1 MAKEKKKPGPKPI
14 PIDYD
19 AVAFFCRSQITDS
32 GLARKLNISPQV
44 LSNRLKRDPKL
55 REAREGGAWDGRNIV
70 SDAMFRK
77 MLDRYMTVCKDCQ
90 KIRFSFERFYDKC
103 PYCEQSRPID
113 PETGLDEYGND
124 HTNVKHKFIPGDT
137 NIMIHWSKKHLDMSD
152 RVIHEGNPAQPLEIN
167 AMIETPAQR
176 LARYKGYF
184 DEIDKD
190 KRKVSKGKEASEDN
204 GQEADLS

>member
-90 KIRFSFERFYDKC
+90 KIRFSFEKFYDRC

-152 RVIHEGNPAQPLEIN
+152 RVIHEGNEEKPLVFQTL
-167 AMIETPAQR
+167 ADYA
-176 LARYKGYF
+176 LARAAARKQ
-184 DEIDKD
+184 KD
-190 KRKVSKGKEASEDN
+190 AEAKGKDSEKDAAVTN
-204 GQEADLS
+204 SKA

>member
-19 AVAFFCRSQITDS
+19 AVAFFCRSQISDAA
-32 GLARKLNISPQV
+32 LARKLNISPQV

-77 MLDRYMTVCKDCQ
+77 MLDRYMTVCRDCQ

-113 PETGLDEYGND
+113 PEKGVDEYGND
-124 HTNVKHKFIPGDT
+124 HTNVKHKFITGDT
-137 NIMIHWSKKHLDMSD
+137 NLMIHWSKKHLDMSD
-152 RVIHEGNPAQPLEIN
+152 RVIHEGNPSQPLEIN
-167 AMIETPAQR
+167 TMIETPAQR
-176 LARYKGYF
+176 LTRYKGYF

-190 KRKVSKGKEASEDN
+190 KKKVGKGKEAIEDN

>member
-90 KIRFSFERFYDKC
+90 KIRFSFERIYDKC

-113 PETGLDEYGND
+113 PKTGLDEYGND
-124 HTNVKHKFIPGDT
+124 HTNVKHKFVPGDT

-152 RVIHEGNPAQPLEIN
+152 RVIHEGNEEKPLVFQTL
-167 AMIETPAQR
+167 ADYA
-176 LARYKGYF
+176 LARAAARKQ
-184 DEIDKD
+184 KD
-190 KRKVSKGKEASEDN
+190 AEAKGKDSEKDAAVTN
-204 GQEADLS
+204 SKA

>member
-1 MAKEKKKPGPKPI
+1 MAKERKKPGPKPI

-19 AVAFFCRSQITDS
+19 AVAFFCRSQIPDAA
-32 GLARKLNISPQV
+32 LARKLNISPQV

-55 REAREGGAWDGRNIV
+55 REAREGGSWDGKNIV

-77 MLDRYMTVCKDCQ
+77 MLDRYMTICKDCQ
-90 KIRFSFERFYDKC
+90 KIRFSFEKFYDKC

-113 PETGLDEYGND
+113 PETGLDEHGND
-124 HTNVKHKFIPGDT
+124 HTNVKHKFVPGDT
-137 NIMIHWSKKHLDMSD
+137 QIMIHWSKTHLGMGE

>member
-1 MAKEKKKPGPKPI
+1 MAKERKKPGPKPI

-19 AVAFFCRSQITDS
+19 AVAFFCRSQIPDAA
-32 GLARKLNISPQV
+32 LARKLNISPQV

-55 REAREGGAWDGRNIV
+55 REAREGGSWDGKNIV

-77 MLDRYMTVCKDCQ
+77 MLDRYMTICKDCQ
-90 KIRFSFERFYDKC
+90 KIRFSFEKFYDKC

-124 HTNVKHKFIPGDT
+124 HTNVKHKFVPGDT

-152 RVIHEGNPAQPLEIN
+152 RVIHEGNEEKPLVFQTL
-167 AMIETPAQR
+167 ADYA
-176 LARYKGYF
+176 LARAAARKQ
-184 DEIDKD
+184 KD
-190 KRKVSKGKEASEDN
+190 AEAKGKDSEKDAAVTN
-204 GQEADLS
+204 SKA